1 MLDCFLLE
9 ESLPFMG
16 PAGKYRE
23 QRRQNAPALMLAG
36 LMRRWKSL
44 WGATQGLSVLGGVL
58 PISSNGRYGGPYYGG
73 KTDIVGGIRA
83 GS

>member
-1 MLDCFLLE
+1 MSFLADIWLA
-9 ESLPFMG
+9 LF
-16 PAGKYRE
+16 
-23 QRRQNAPALMLAG
+23 RQAKG
-36 LMRRWKSL
+36 W
-44 WGATQGLSVLGGVL
+44 TQGLSVLGGVL